1 MTPVPESLSAGDA
14 ELLARAARVSD
25 LPGLRDCSRS
35 SLQDFS
41 RRSGLDLATAL
52 LYDRVARHPANH
64 DFIERVRTA
73 PDKLDRL
80 PLVGIVP
87 GAFYRDHNN
96 TGADGA
102 AVVANLKCL
111 GCSVELIP
119 VQSFGSLVTNATI
132 LHRWLEARQS
142 QPVVLVSLSKGA
154 ADLKVALG
162 MPGAAERFNNVSAW
176 ISVSGLPQGTP
187 LVAWLNRQPL
197 RRLGVKC
204 LLWWRNQSYSVVE
217 ELSDEPGA
225 VLRSWPAPPPRLK
238 LIHVVGFPL
247 RRHLTHPWA
256 PRAYDRISPLG
267 PNDGGGFLLADVSR
281 LPGVVFPV
289 WGTDH
294 YLQPAWDVVALLRR
308 VFSAALSL
316 PLNERHATQSAS
328 QPSAPPASK
337 SNA

>member
-1 MTPVPESLSAGDA
+1 MLVPESLCAADD
-14 ELLARAARVSD
+14 ELLARAASVQD

-41 RRSGLDLATAL
+41 RRSSLDLATAL
-52 LYDRVARHPANH
+52 LYDRVARHPPNL
-64 DFIERVRTA
+64 DFMEQVRTA
-73 PDKLDRL
+73 PDRPSLL

-102 AVVANLKCL
+102 AIIADLKRL
-111 GCSVELIP
+111 GCPVELVP
-119 VQSFGSLVTNATI
+119 VESFGSLATNAAI
-132 LHRWLEARQS
+132 LHCWLEGRQNR
-142 QPVVLVSLSKGA
+142 PVALVSLSKGA
-154 ADLKVALG
+154 ADVKVALG
-162 MPGAAERFNNVSAW
+162 LPGAAERFQNVVAW

-217 ELSDEPGA
+217 ELSDEPGSM
-225 VLRSWPAPPPRLK
+225 LRNWPALPPHLK
-238 LIHVVGFPL
+238 LFHVVGFPL
-247 RRHLTHPWA
+247 RRHLAHPWA
-256 PRAYDRISPLG
+256 PRGYERISTLG
-267 PNDGGGFLLADVSR
+267 PNDGGGFLLADVAR
-281 LPGVVFPV
+281 MPGVVLPV
-289 WGTDH
+289 WGADH
-294 YLQPAWDVVALLRR
+294 YLQPAWDVAALLRR

-337 SNA
+337 SSA